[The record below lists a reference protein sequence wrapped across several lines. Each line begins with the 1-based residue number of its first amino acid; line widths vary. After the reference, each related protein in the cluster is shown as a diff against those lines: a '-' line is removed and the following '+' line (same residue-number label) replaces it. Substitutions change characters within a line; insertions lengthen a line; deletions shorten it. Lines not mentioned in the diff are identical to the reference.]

1 MKRNRSSKFNEQD
14 LEAALLE
21 VIDPDDR
28 AIVIYS
34 GIWTFGHR
42 LAEISSATTVT
53 ERIFDVI
60 DSVVGPDRTVLFPT
74 FTNQFVKTRH
84 FDLRRDESDCSG
96 VLAKFAMHSP
106 GFRRSRQPLH
116 SYTVKGPMSQDVLD
130 RPCTTAWGDDS
141 ILAWMEEVDARIV
154 PLGLPWQNACS
165 YFHRI
170 EEQLSVPYRYFKRFA
185 GTLLENGQVIGDCQ
199 EIKYSYSLN
208 VGPQF
213 DHSGVVPIMKEMEI
227 IRKCD
232 NPLIPIQSSKTKAL
246 SAATHHL
253 FNNNI
258 YAYVKNRAEVEAWV
272 QDGKAAEVAALAPSE
287 RWPQS

>member
-1 MKRNRSSKFNEQD
+1 MKKNTTSKFNEQD

-28 AIVIYS
+28 AIVIFS

-42 LAEISSATTVT
+42 LAENSSATTVT
-53 ERIFDVI
+53 GRIFDVI
-60 DSVVGPDRTVLFPT
+60 DSVIGPDRTVLFPT
-74 FTNQFVKTRH
+74 FTNQFVKTRQ

-96 VLAKFAMHSP
+96 VLAKFAMLSP
-106 GFRRSRQPLH
+106 GFRRSRHPLH
-116 SYTVKGPMSQDVLD
+116 SYTAKGPMAQDVVD

-154 PLGLPWQNACS
+154 PLGLPWHKACN

-170 EEQLSVPYRYFKRFA
+170 EEQFSVPYRYFKRFA
-185 GTLLENGQVIGDCQ
+185 GTLLENGQVIGECQ

-208 VGPQF
+208 VMPKF
-213 DHSGVVPIMKEMEI
+213 NHSGVVPIMKEMDI

-232 NPLIPIQSSKTKAL
+232 NPLIPMQSSKTKAI
-246 SAATHHL
+246 SVATHQL
-253 FNNNI
+253 LDDNI
-258 YAYVKNRAEVEAWV
+258 YAYVENREEVEAWV
-272 QDGKAAEVAALAPSE
+272 QNGKADEVASLPPSE
-287 RWPQS
+287 RWPRP